1 MYKGDSG
8 ENSPVCPHDHSPEN
22 KNFCQGVCKFE
33 IIANEQF
40 VVWDIGQDFG
50 NLNESQC
57 KKHLIQKLE
66 STIEMVYLPHVL
78 ARIFFFHNL
87 TC

>member
-1 MYKGDSG
+1 MKIARFVLMTTVQKIKTFAR
-8 ENSPVCPHDHSPEN
+8 VCVNLKLSL
-22 KNFCQGVCKFE
+22 
-33 IIANEQF
+33 NEQF